1 MTRSVSASIPQ
12 KRWLEHA
19 GFFSLYDR
27 PPAPGRSLPGLVC
40 PYRQVGLCT
49 VIRETC
55 PLLAFLFSDAFEAIE
70 VLDVDPPPSQFH
82 DPLVLE
88 STESKGYGHP
98 SGSYD
103 GSQLLVGVVV
113 GYDSISTS
121 SYDPLLIYQPGD
133 KTRQAGIH
141 PLVDHIRYASVHQAQ
156 VLCQQIHKAQPYLW
170 LSSEEV
176 LEIYPA
182 HEGKA
187 RGLYGSDD
195 QALKPKSG
203 ENCPRCVHSEGD
215 LLARRGHLVDDYVS
229 FLHQEEPAVVLWR
242 PVELLAFIE
251 AKARAASGD
260 FL

>member
-1 MTRSVSASIPQ
+1 M
-12 KRWLEHA
+12 
-19 GFFSLYDR
+19 G
-27 PPAPGRSLPGLVC
+27 
-40 PYRQVGLCT
+40 
-49 VIRETC
+49 
-55 PLLAFLFSDAFEAIE
+55 LLAFLFSDAFEAIE

-133 KTRQAGIH
+133 ETRQAGIH

-156 VLCQQIHKAQPYLW
+156 VLCQQIHKVQPHLW
-170 LSSEEV
+170 LPSEEV
-176 LEIYPA
+176 LKIFSP
-182 HEGKA
+182 HEGKD
-187 RGLYGSDD
+187 RGLYGSGD
-195 QALKPKSG
+195 QAFKPSSR
-203 ENCPRCVHSEGD
+203 EDRPFAVHSEGD

-229 FLHQEEPAVVLWR
+229 FLEQVEPAVMLWR
-242 PVELLAFIE
+242 PVELLACIE
-251 AKARAASGD
+251 AKARAASGNY
-260 FL
+260 L